1 MLIVVGTTGAT
12 NLPFQMIS
20 EAQYRGI
27 PFIEINPDESIFR
40 RNHEKGNSLFLES
53 KSAEALTILVDQ
65 IIQNLR

>member
-27 PFIEINPDESIFR
+27 PFIEINPDESIFQ
-40 RNHEKGNSLFLES
+40 RNHEK
-53 KSAEALTILVDQ
+53 
-65 IIQNLR
+65 